1 MQFGLEQ
8 CAAGKC
14 LELKNR
20 RLGLL
25 ANMGSVDCDFRYAWD
40 VIANAYPGALAA
52 IFSPQHGLWGE
63 RQANMVES
71 GHDRLPH
78 LDLPVYSLYADR
90 REPTPEMLAGIETL
104 VIDLQDVGTRVYTF
118 AWTCMNCLG
127 VCARLGI
134 PVVVL
139 DRPNPIGGE
148 IAEGPLLDLS
158 FRSFVGQAAF
168 PMRHGLTLGELLRVI
183 NAEFKIGADLRVIP
197 VEGWQRSMIWADTER
212 PWLFPSP
219 NVPRLEGVL
228 AYPGQV
234 LLEGTNLSEGRGTT
248 TPFEWL
254 GAPFIDADRLASEL
268 ARLELPGVVFRPVK
282 FIPTFDKWRG
292 EVCNGV
298 AIRVTDTCAFR
309 PYQTAVA
316 ALAICRRDWPDD
328 FRWLDPPYEYETEK
342 MPIDIINGGSQLREG
357 LEQIATETNLSGL
370 ISNLTEFD
378 EQDWWQRT
386 GSHRLYE

>member
-8 CAAGKC
+8 CAVGK
-14 LELKNR
+14 LPELKNR

-25 ANMGSVDCDFRYAWD
+25 ANMGSVDRDFRYAWD
-40 VIANAYPGALAA
+40 VIAQTYPGALAA

-63 RQANMVES
+63 QQANMVES
-71 GHDRLPH
+71 GHGRLRH
-78 LDLPVYSLYADR
+78 LDLPVYSLYAYR

-118 AWTCMNCLG
+118 TWTSMNCLR

-139 DRPNPIGGE
+139 DRPNPLGGKT
-148 IAEGPLLDLS
+148 AEGPLLDLA
-158 FRSFVGQAAF
+158 FRSFVGQAAI
-168 PMRHGLTLGELLRVI
+168 PMRHGLTIGELLRLI
-183 NAEFKIGADLRVIP
+183 NDEQEIGADLRVIP
-197 VEGWQRSMIWADTER
+197 VAGWQRSKMWADTGR
-212 PWLFPSP
+212 TWLFPSP
-219 NVPRLEGVL
+219 NVPRSEGVL

-254 GAPFIDADRLASEL
+254 GAPYINADRLANEL

-298 AIRVTDTCAFR
+298 AIRVTDSMAFR

-342 MPIDIINGGSQLREG
+342 MPIDIIDGGSRLREG
-357 LEQIATETNLSGL
+357 LDGAGNGDNLSEL
-370 ISNLTEFD
+370 IFELTELD
-378 EQDWWQRT
+378 EEGWWERV
-386 GSHRLYE
+386 GSYLLY